1 MSNPGAKFFRQI
13 HVVTDLWVAEDADI
27 SVDDVADK
35 VQVAMMNACDAVA
48 KEIECPD
55 VGIEVCVR

>member
-13 HVVTDLWVAEDADI
+13 HVVADLWVAEDADI